1 MMNLARIQARM
12 KCIKDWSLEGDII
25 TKEIEFEDFREAIDY
40 VDKVADIAEKND
52 HHPDILIK
60 YNIVKLSLT
69 THSEKNLT
77 EEDFD
82 VAEEI
87 DGIKI

>member
-1 MMNLARIQARM
+1 MDLARIQARM
-12 KCIKDWSLEGDII
+12 KSLQDWSLEGDII
-25 TKEIEFEDFREAIDY
+25 TKEIEFKDFRESIDY
-40 VDKVADIAEKND
+40 VNKVADIAEKND

-87 DGIKI
+87 DKIK

>member
-1 MMNLARIQARM
+1 MNLARIQARM

>member
-87 DGIKI
+87 DGIK

>member
-1 MMNLARIQARM
+1 MNLARIQARM

-87 DGIKI
+87 DGIK